1 MTYTEKLDKAEEV
14 NKWAVCFGFCL
25 VLGGFFVLVL
35 DFLVWSGVFLVGWL
49 GFFSFDLASGFF
61 G

>member
-25 VLGGFFVLVL
+25 VLGGFLFWFWIFWFGRAFFGGLV
-35 DFLVWSGVFLVGWL
+35 
-49 GFFSFDLASGFF
+49 GFFSFHLASFFF